1 MWLTKLKI
9 ALVEKDT
16 EKLSEL
22 MENIPKLESVD
33 EMQEARYLIKEAQE
47 LVYTLQNNT
56 SASMKQIKQNLT
68 FLKST
73 QEPKVSKLDIKS

>member
-33 EMQEARYLIKEAQE
+33 EMQEARYLIKEAHE

>member
-22 MENIPKLESVD
+22 IQNIPKLESVD
-33 EMQEARYLIKEAQE
+33 EMQEAFFLTKEAQE
-47 LVYTLQNNT
+47 LVSTLQSKT
-56 SASMKQIKQNLT
+56 ATSMKQIKQNLN
-68 FLKST
+68 FLEST
-73 QEPKVSKLDIKS
+73 QEPKQSKLDIKS

>member
-1 MWLTKLKI
+1 MWLTKFKI

-33 EMQEARYLIKEAQE
+33 EMQEAFYLTKEAQE
-47 LVYTLQNNT
+47 LVSTLQSET
-56 SASMKQIKQNLT
+56 ATSMKQIKQNLN

>member
-1 MWLTKLKI
+1 MWLTRLKI

-22 MENIPKLESVD
+22 MENIPKLESVS
-33 EMQEARYLIKEAQE
+33 EMQEAFFLTKEAQK
-47 LVYTLQNNT
+47 LVSTLQSET
-56 SASMKQIKQNLT
+56 ATSMKQIKQNLT

>member
-1 MWLTKLKI
+1 
-9 ALVEKDT
+9 
-16 EKLSEL
+16 L

-73 QEPKVSKLDIKS
+73 QELKASKLDIKS

>member
-1 MWLTKLKI
+1 MWLNKLKI

>member
-1 MWLTKLKI
+1 MWLTRLKI